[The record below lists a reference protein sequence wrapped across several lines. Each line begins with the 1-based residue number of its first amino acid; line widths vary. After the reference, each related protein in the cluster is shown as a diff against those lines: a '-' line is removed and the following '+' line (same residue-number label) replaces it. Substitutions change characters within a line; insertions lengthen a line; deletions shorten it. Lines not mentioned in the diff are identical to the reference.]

1 MKPHN
6 WVSLFL
12 SLLLV
17 GCNHNQSHLSS
28 DVLITNVN
36 LIDGTGVDLQSGV
49 DVRIT
54 QDRISEIGADLT
66 IFDRTMVIDGKNK
79 YMIPGLIDTHVH
91 LDAPVVFQLTDSEKA
106 QIIEHTPK
114 AFLYNGVTS
123 VLNVSSEEDWIF
135 SQRDMERKNTLL
147 SPRIFAMGRSFTPNG
162 GWGSRH
168 GGSLADK
175 DEALAKAQDYIER
188 DTDGFKVIIEDGLGA
203 SGTMVRM
210 SDEMMMAISKIAK
223 EHDIPIYSHAIN
235 LDEFHSAVKIS
246 SKAIVHG
253 LEDRVPEGDTIWQD
267 MVENNTAFV
276 PTQSLWE
283 SFLRHDDAAED
294 LNDPVLRASVP
305 HFLLDYMQDSVFRAE
320 ESSRFLAVAQMP
332 VYNWAKEKI
341 PIFMD
346 NIRDAY
352 EAGVTLSTGTDAGG
366 PVGYNFQGFNT
377 PWEVKLLLEAGL
389 TPMEAIVAATR
400 NGAIVIGVED
410 QLGTIEVG
418 KLADI
423 ILLSANPLANIENLR
438 KIEIIIFKGIAYPRD
453 EFAYRKP

>member
-1 MKPHN
+1 MKPFN
-6 WVSLFL
+6 WAPLFL
-12 SLLLV
+12 SLLLL
-17 GCNHNQSHLSS
+17 GCDGNESHVPS

-36 LIDGTGVDLQSGV
+36 LIDGTGADLQLDV
-49 DVRIT
+49 DVRISK
-54 QDRISEIGADLT
+54 DRITEIGPDLT
-66 IFDRTMVIDGKNK
+66 ILDRTMVIDAKDK

-135 SQRDMERKNTLL
+135 SQRDMERNNALL
-147 SPRIFAMGRSFTPNG
+147 SPRIFAMGRSFTPKG

-168 GGSLADK
+168 GGSLASK
-175 DEALAKAQDYIER
+175 DEALAKAEDYIER

-203 SGTMVRM
+203 SGTMIRM

-253 LEDRVPEGDTIWQD
+253 LEDRVPEGDTIWED
-267 MVENNTAFV
+267 MVENNIAFV

-283 SFLRHDDAAED
+283 SFLRYDEAAEN
-294 LNDPVLRASVP
+294 LNDPILRASVP
-305 HFLLDYMQDSVFRAE
+305 HFLLDYMQDSVYRAE

-332 VYNWAKEKI
+332 VYRWAKEKI

-346 NIRDAY
+346 NIRDAH

-377 PWEVKLLLEAGL
+377 PWEVKLLLHAGL
-389 TPMEAIVAATR
+389 TPMQAIVAATH

-423 ILLSANPLANIENLR
+423 LLLSANPLVNIENLR
-438 KIEIIIFKGIAYPRD
+438 KIETIIFKGIAYPRD